1 MKWDCFKQIFKML
14 DSDEDDYINKI
25 TMDLRKVP
33 KRIITII
40 EPLLQELRSTNEN
53 INEEEFTHELN
64 VLFEVKIFYL

>member
-1 MKWDCFKQIFKML
+1 ML

>member
-1 MKWDCFKQIFKML
+1 ML

-53 INEEEFTHELN
+53 INEEEFTHEIN